1 MKKRGLLAFFLM
13 VIMAASLGLLAAC
26 GQSSGSAQSKD
37 SMDVQSEPEMSEEP
51 IVLETE
57 PFYVLVVGSDSREGT
72 IAKKGQY
79 ADGKGRSDT
88 IVLVRVD
95 PTNYKLT
102 FVSVPRDT
110 TIELD
115 GQSQKIN
122 ESFHQ
127 GGIEALKKEIKKLT
141 GVNPDHYLITTF
153 VNFQKIIDEM
163 GGIKVNVPIYES
175 MQDIVSGEMIEF
187 DAGEQTLNGAQALVF
202 ARDRHSYDWSGNA
215 DPYRQTNDRY
225 LLRTMIEQI
234 LAHPKTAGDMAF
246 ALYPFIETDFSDRE
260 LAAYVEDF
268 AEHAKELSTESYT
281 GPYAGEFDVE
291 TELWLAYREE
301 EVWRQ
306 VMEAIENG
314 EDASEIVPVMT
325 ALDFGSDDEGDNEAE

>member
-1 MKKRGLLAFFLM
+1 MNKRGLVALFCAALLA
-13 VIMAASLGLLAAC
+13 VSLGTLAAC

-37 SMDVQSEPEMSEEP
+37 SMDVQSEPIMEEEP
-51 IVLETE
+51 IELLTE

-72 IAKKGQY
+72 VAKKGQY

-88 IVLVRVD
+88 IMLVRVD
-95 PTNYKLT
+95 PTKYKLT
-102 FVSVPRDT
+102 FVTVPRDT
-110 TIELD
+110 QIELD
-115 GQSQKIN
+115 GKPQKIN

-141 GVNPDHYLITTF
+141 GVMPDYYLVTTF
-153 VNFQKIIDEM
+153 VNFQKIVDEL
-163 GGIKVNVPIYES
+163 GGINVNVPIYES
-175 MQDIVSGEMIEF
+175 MQDIVTGDNIEF

-225 LLRTMIEQI
+225 ILRTMIEQI
-234 LAHPKTAGDMAF
+234 LSNPEAAGDVAL

-268 AEHAKELSTESYT
+268 AENAKKLSTESYT
-281 GPYAGEFDVE
+281 GPYAGEYDPE
-291 TELWLAYREE
+291 SELWLAYRDEE
-301 EVWRQ
+301 TWKQ
-306 VMEAIENG
+306 VIDAVDNG
-314 EDASEIVPVMT
+314 EDASEIVTVMS
-325 ALDFGSDDEGDNEAE
+325 ALTFDSDEEEEGAEE